1 MDVLGRIWLAA
12 KRYWSVRTPHHILLK
27 CGRAWNPT
35 GNYRS
40 YIIRFWRT
48 NPTVPWR
55 AAAIDPHQDGIHY
68 FASREALYAFLDDQI
83 DPQVSKT

>member
-1 MDVLGRIWLAA
+1 MDVVGWVRLAA
-12 KRYWSVRTPHHILLK
+12 KRCWSTPGRQHIK
-27 CGRAWNPT
+27 IKGCRAWKPT

-55 AAAIDPHQDGIHY
+55 AAAIDPHQDGVHY
-68 FASREALYAFLDDQI
+68 FASREALYAFLDAQI
-83 DPQVSKT
+83 DPHVSKT